1 MSAHGPFS
9 KRVCN
14 RRPTSSSRQL
24 AFYFLLILLLT
35 FVIFK
40 GGSYRLLRPLS
51 SSVHINKSTPSKKV
65 TITTATTTN
74 TTEKYTIPPLKDL
87 IGKNGKIIGD
97 ISWMLDFAIIG
108 FPKSGT
114 SFLKK
119 YLNQTNEA
127 FVYHREFCIKKP
139 SDLKRFVETYH
150 ELHVRF
156 QQQQQQQQQ
165 SKQNNNTIR
174 FGLKCPGV
182 LYRSYDMKIYKTY
195 FPNTKL
201 VVGIRHPVSWFESFY
216 NYQMVRNV
224 SMPSSTASLVG
235 KCENH
240 QKVCTDRA
248 RFHAALA
255 RLRKTPLVEKEEI
268 NLLFGTR
275 YENETDESKK
285 NYNHSSSSHSQQR
298 RQQRFL
304 SSNKVKQ
311 RDDEFPNKLLLYEVR
326 QLHQNDSTRT
336 ILSEALRNYI
346 DIQQDLPPILS
357 YKNAK
362 PRAINICD
370 DAHAN
375 VRRLLVEHGRDAAV
389 WMTQYLMKNPTV
401 EIASPESFG
410 RLLESWSVDPCA
422 NTAMNER

>member
-1 MSAHGPFS
+1 
-9 KRVCN
+9 
-14 RRPTSSSRQL
+14 
-24 AFYFLLILLLT
+24 
-35 FVIFK
+35 
-40 GGSYRLLRPLS
+40 
-51 SSVHINKSTPSKKV
+51 
-65 TITTATTTN
+65 
-74 TTEKYTIPPLKDL
+74 
-87 IGKNGKIIGD
+87 
-97 ISWMLDFAIIG
+97 
-108 FPKSGT
+108 
-114 SFLKK
+114 
-119 YLNQTNEA
+119 
-127 FVYHREFCIKKP
+127 
-139 SDLKRFVETYH
+139 
-150 ELHVRF
+150 
-156 QQQQQQQQQ
+156 
-165 SKQNNNTIR
+165 
-174 FGLKCPGV
+174 
-182 LYRSYDMKIYKTY
+182 
-195 FPNTKL
+195 
-201 VVGIRHPVSWFESFY
+201 
-216 NYQMVRNV
+216 
-224 SMPSSTASLVG
+224 MPSSTASLVG